1 MLAKFGAL
9 GFAVLVLAGCA
20 GDAGTARQAT
30 EVPPAGEML
39 FHVPLGNGWVDVP
52 SPEVPRAGDAEVA
65 DALARLRWWQPLLR
79 NTSAGSPAPH
89 KWIVKELRQT
99 NPIPGHNLL
108 SVMIAPRTYA
118 PNVVNYFDRVRGG
131 ACSAVIFANPL
142 SPDVRTVDGA
152 LSAVQSFVC
161 RSAENRIEHHYIRVL
176 GGTEYTC
183 LVHLVWLSTIPGPPP
198 GSVELG
204 VLRRILAADDFLRK
218 DREMDGFIR
227 WFNVCDYR
235 QTPQRCEGLARQR
248 QMTGIRP
255 I

>member
-1 MLAKFGAL
+1 MLAKLGAL

-20 GDAGTARQAT
+20 GDAGTGRPAT
-30 EVPPAGEML
+30 EASPAGEML

-65 DALARLRWWQPLLR
+65 DAFARLRWWQPLLR
-79 NTSAGSPAPH
+79 NTPAGSPARR
-89 KWIVKELRQT
+89 KWIVKEWRQT

-108 SVMIAPRTYA
+108 SVMIAPRTSA

-131 ACSAVIFANPL
+131 ACSAVVFANPL
-142 SPDVRTVDGA
+142 HSPDVRTVDGN

-176 GGTEYTC
+176 GGTEYTY
-183 LVHLVWLSTIPGPPP
+183 LVHLVWLSTIPGPPL
-198 GSVELG
+198 GSVELS

-227 WFNVCDYR
+227 WLNVCDYG
-235 QTPQRCEGLARQR
+235 QTPQRCQGLGR
-248 QMTGIRP
+248 QMTSIRP
-255 I
+255 S